1 MKPKILEDILLE
13 AKADPGTKNLSDK
26 HYEAWMLLGIRI
38 QKYKSHIVIFSPR
51 GKMFPEEITKDE
63 YRLFDLGWR
72 IGVYKRVIQGYDER
86 LENIKNRIP
95 QLLAQNKKIDKKRLQ
110 RDNLMNKRRLIT
122 NKLNQLL

>member
-1 MKPKILEDILLE
+1 MKPKTLEDILLE
-13 AKADPGTKNLSDK
+13 AKADSGTKNLSDN

-38 QKYKSHIVIFSPR
+38 QKYKSDIAIFSPR

-72 IGVYKRVIQGYDER
+72 VGVYKRVIQGYDER

-110 RDNLMNKRRLIT
+110 RDNLMNKRREIT

>member
-1 MKPKILEDILLE
+1 MKPKTLEDILLE

-38 QKYKSHIVIFSPR
+38 QKYKSHIAIFSPR

-110 RDNLMNKRRLIT
+110 RDNLMNKRREIT